1 MQVFY
6 ERCCGLDIHKKS
18 VTACLSISSAKGK
31 INKQTR
37 SFGTTTPELLQLLDW
52 LVTAQCTHVAMESTG
67 SYWKPIYNLLEG
79 ALELLVVNAHHI
91 KNVPGRKTDVQDA
104 EWIADLLR
112 HGLLRSSF
120 IPSRSMPELRE
131 LVRYRISLVQQRAAE
146 VNRLQKVLEGA
157 NIKLSSVATDIM
169 GVSGRA
175 ILGQIVAG
183 NCDPQAMAE
192 LAKGRL
198 RLKLPQLKQAL
209 AGRVQPHQRFM
220 LAQLLAHIDFLDEA
234 LQQCICEIEA
244 RMYTSEEDLER
255 LCTIPGIKRR
265 TAELLLAEIG
275 ADMSRFPTHKHLA
288 SWAGL
293 CPGNHE
299 SAGKRY
305 SGKTRKGS
313 RWLRAGLVEAAKA
326 AGRTRTTYL
335 GTHYR
340 RLVARKGSKKAS
352 VAVAHTILVIAYH
365 LLKHKTTYQELGAN
379 YFDQQDKERI
389 SRRLTKRL
397 EQLGYQV
404 FLEPQSTSLTP
415 A

>member
-1 MQVFY
+1 M
-6 ERCCGLDIHKKS
+6 
-18 VTACLSISSAKGK
+18 
-31 INKQTR
+31 
-37 SFGTTTPELLQLLDW
+37 
-52 LVTAQCTHVAMESTG
+52 
-67 SYWKPIYNLLEG
+67 
-79 ALELLVVNAHHI
+79 
-91 KNVPGRKTDVQDA
+91 
-104 EWIADLLR
+104 
-112 HGLLRSSF
+112 
-120 IPSRSMPELRE
+120 
-131 LVRYRISLVQQRAAE
+131 
-146 VNRLQKVLEGA
+146 QKVLEGA
-157 NIKLSSVATDIM
+157 NIKLASVATDIM

-175 ILGQIVAG
+175 ILKQIVAN

-198 RLKLPQLKQAL
+198 RLKLPQLQQAL
-209 AGRVQPHQRFM
+209 TGQVQPHQRFL
-220 LAQLLAHIDFLDEA
+220 LAQILAHIDFLDEA
-234 LQQCICEIEA
+234 LQQCGCEIET
-244 RMYTSEEDLER
+244 RMRPFEEELQR
-255 LCTIPGIKRR
+255 LCTIPGIKRK
-265 TAELLLAEIG
+265 TAEFILAEIG

-313 RWLRAGLVEAAKA
+313 CSLRAGLVEAAKA

-365 LLKHKTTYQELGAN
+365 LLKDKTTYLELGAN

-404 FLEPQSTSLTP
+404 SLEPQPSISTP

>member
-1 MQVFY
+1 
-6 ERCCGLDIHKKS
+6 
-18 VTACLSISSAKGK
+18 
-31 INKQTR
+31 
-37 SFGTTTPELLQLLDW
+37 
-52 LVTAQCTHVAMESTG
+52 
-67 SYWKPIYNLLEG
+67 
-79 ALELLVVNAHHI
+79 
-91 KNVPGRKTDVQDA
+91 
-104 EWIADLLR
+104 
-112 HGLLRSSF
+112 
-120 IPSRSMPELRE
+120 
-131 LVRYRISLVQQRAAE
+131 
-146 VNRLQKVLEGA
+146 
-157 NIKLSSVATDIM
+157 M

-175 ILGQIVAG
+175 ILAQIVDG
-183 NCDPQAMAE
+183 NSDPQAMAE

-198 RLKLPQLKQAL
+198 RLKLSQLQQAL
-209 AGRVQPHQRFM
+209 AGRVQPQQRFM
-220 LAQLLAHIDFLDEA
+220 LAQMLAHIDFLDEA
-234 LQQCICEIEA
+234 LQQCSAEIEV
-244 RMYTSEEDLER
+244 RMHPFEQDLER
-255 LCTIPGIKRR
+255 LCTIPGIKRK
-265 TAELLLAEIG
+265 TAQLLRAEIG

-299 SAGKRY
+299 SAGKPY

-313 RWLRAGLVEAAKA
+313 CWLRAGLVEAAKA

-340 RLVARKGSKKAS
+340 RLVARQGSKKAS

-365 LLKHKTTYQELGAN
+365 LLKHKTTYQELAAN

-404 FLEPQSTSLTP
+404 SLEPQPTPSTP